1 MTYENTWESCEAREG
16 VVESPNGTRLSII
29 AKGAPRSANN
39 PVVIFE
45 SGLGVSGAQ
54 WTAVQRLLDPRI
66 RSYAYDRAGY
76 GNSPESKTPRNAAN
90 LAAELLDVLRA
101 AKISPPYIVVAH
113 SYGGIIAREF
123 LAAADAEAI
132 AGMVLV
138 DTNQENTHPKL
149 RVPFSAIQAL
159 CGERDY
165 SDVIGLF
172 RENSWTQE
180 ELDRIATDGSV
191 PTAASTTDKEAAL
204 ILQSSID
211 LGEKHQLDTRPLG
224 MRPVTV
230 IRGDSRRDF
239 QRLRTAAQE
248 GDCGTK
254 EHFQEMDE
262 FLENRFDVFDRELQ
276 MQQLSLSGNS
286 RFVQATN
293 SGHSVMATE
302 PQLVA
307 DEILAVWDSSL

>member
-1 MTYENTWESCEAREG
+1 MTYQNEWELCENREG
-16 VVESPNGTRLSII
+16 VIESPNGTRLFMV
-29 AKGAPRSANN
+29 AKGAPRSPNH

-45 SGLGVSGAQ
+45 SGLGVSGAH

-76 GNSPESKTPRNAAN
+76 GNSPESKKPRSAAN
-90 LAAELLDVLRA
+90 MAAELLDVLQA

-123 LAAADAEAI
+123 LATADVDAI

-138 DTNQENTHPKL
+138 DTNQENTHPRL
-149 RVPFSAIQAL
+149 SVPFSAIQAL
-159 CGERDY
+159 CGGRDY
-165 SDVIGLF
+165 PDVIGLF
-172 RENSWTQE
+172 RDTSWTQE
-180 ELDRIATDGSV
+180 ELDRIAIDGGA
-191 PTAASTTDKEAAL
+191 PTTASTMEQEASL
-204 ILQSSID
+204 LLQSSID
-211 LGEKHQLDTRPLG
+211 LGEKNQLDARPLG

-248 GDCGTK
+248 GNCGTK
-254 EHFQEMDE
+254 EQLQEMDD

-276 MQQLSLSGNS
+276 MNQLRLSGNS

-293 SGHSVMATE
+293 SGHAVMATE
-302 PQLVA
+302 PQLIA
-307 DEILAVWDSSL
+307 DEILAIWDSSI